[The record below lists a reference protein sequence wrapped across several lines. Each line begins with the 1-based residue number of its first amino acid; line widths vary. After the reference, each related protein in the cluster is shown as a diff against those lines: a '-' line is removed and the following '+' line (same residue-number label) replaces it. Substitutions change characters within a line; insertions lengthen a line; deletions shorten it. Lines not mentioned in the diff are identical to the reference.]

1 MSALKQVLNRRLFRH
16 GGMLGPEDPQGILNS
31 SDELANVVR
40 MQNGGF
46 NTLRGTINIDNPRG
60 IPVGNMPQYRP
71 GEMGSIYEAPPVPP
85 PIPGIT
91 TALQRRSVET
101 PFGKTSI
108 PDLAAETKDP
118 ALRVKRQFRPEEI
131 PWVDMWEGAS
141 LGERLQ
147 NLGGNVAENIRVGA
161 QHFGEEITDLTQ
173 DVLDRVADTELEG
186 TIPIHLREAINDL
199 KRDAPIEI
207 AAEIENAAVG
217 VIDRVRQD
225 TGKNPFP
232 DELKQK
238 IGDIIYSTVEL
249 PSLKQRLEGP
259 PGPTVAERIEAEGMA
274 IQPTEGRGLGVVR
287 DELVTGIVD
296 LIAPELD
303 YDPNAGAPVVI
314 EDLTA
319 VVDGPTPGAVEGLL
333 RGGKEDI
340 VVKEEDGQAQAQDQ
354 DQAVGAPVVIEDPTA
369 VVEDPTAVV
378 EEPNAIDAI
387 AGVLSDPGQPMEEKE
402 KTIDEYKQEF
412 IDALPGYEGKTQFE
426 KGMDLAT
433 FGAAIMAGRSQHAI
447 QNIGDAFLAMG
458 DRFTTDD
465 KERRAY
471 NSVIKFSGAKYGMER
486 VNKLRDEQRESEREL
501 LSYKNITDKD
511 IMINGSRVAAGD
523 WTLLSKDHL
532 LREGLPPGFKSES
545 LYIEESKA
553 AVTRFTQMRTLLK
566 ESAEVGMLTEPETK
580 RLTKTYK
587 DNIDNIQR
595 SNGIINDI
603 VTLRRFLKD
612 NPGKI
617 TSWTSLGSAGKDAF
631 LNALG
636 ISPETGEM
644 TREQFLGMTST
655 ALNKGI
661 PVALRENQ
669 SANSISNFDV
679 RTFAKG
685 YFDGLG
691 IPEDG
696 TIAFKQIFK
705 NPEVLY
711 TKLGEFYGQLE
722 NKRDGSLVELRTVDN
737 ELLGR
742 KMPGISEIGGGIYQ
756 VPIYRSGSELTRP
769 YREGRPWEQEVVPL
783 LRLEEGQS
791 SGLVFNRETGV
802 YDIVKRSPYPS

>member
-31 SDELANVVR
+31 SNALANVVR
-40 MQNGGF
+40 MQNGGY
-46 NTLRGTINIDNPRG
+46 NDIGAAEMRGATAPIFGPARQGIYLGDAPSSDYFPSSNDLEIAAQEAMARGLVPKELLAPLASETIQSQ
-60 IPVGNMPQYRP
+60 IPVAPPAEETGGQTIYP
-71 GEMGSIYEAPPVPP
+71 GKGLEVSIPTEEVVSLVPEDVVIDEISPDRAIPSIYRDWEPPTDPDVVVDVPD
-85 PIPGIT
+85 GAG
-91 TALQRRSVET
+91 TAGTAVD
-101 PFGKTSI
+101 GKG
-108 PDLAAETKDP
+108 L
-118 ALRVKRQFRPEEI
+118 
-131 PWVDMWEGAS
+131 
-141 LGERLQ
+141 
-147 NLGGNVAENIRVGA
+147 
-161 QHFGEEITDLTQ
+161 
-173 DVLDRVADTELEG
+173 
-186 TIPIHLREAINDL
+186 LREAVGGV
-199 KRDAPIEI
+199 DAGPVDAGPVD
-207 AAEIENAAVG
+207 AA
-217 VIDRVRQD
+217 
-225 TGKNPFP
+225 
-232 DELKQK
+232 
-238 IGDIIYSTVEL
+238 
-249 PSLKQRLEGP
+249 
-259 PGPTVAERIEAEGMA
+259 
-274 IQPTEGRGLGVVR
+274 
-287 DELVTGIVD
+287 
-296 LIAPELD
+296 
-303 YDPNAGAPVVI
+303 
-314 EDLTA
+314 
-319 VVDGPTPGAVEGLL
+319 
-333 RGGKEDI
+333 
-340 VVKEEDGQAQAQDQ
+340 
-354 DQAVGAPVVIEDPTA
+354 
-369 VVEDPTAVV
+369 
-378 EEPNAIDAI
+378 EPNAIDAI
-387 AGVLSDPGQPMEEKE
+387 AGVLSDPDRPIEEKE

-426 KGMDLAT
+426 KGMDLAA

-447 QNIGDAFLAMG
+447 QNIGDAFLAVG
-458 DRFTTDD
+458 DKFTTDD

-471 NSVIKFSGAKYGMER
+471 NSLINFSGAKYGMER
-486 VNKLRDEQRESEREL
+486 VNKLRDEQRASEREL
-501 LSYKNITDKD
+501 LSYKNTTDKD

-523 WTLLSKDHL
+523 WTLLPKAYL

-545 LYIEESKA
+545 LHIAESKA

-566 ESAEVGMLTEPETK
+566 ESQEVGMLTEPETK

-587 DNIDNIQR
+587 DNIDNIER

-679 RTFAKG
+679 KTFAKG

-711 TKLGEFYGQLE
+711 TKLGEFYEQLE

-742 KMPGISEIGGGIYQ
+742 KMPGISDIGGGIYQ
-756 VPIYRSGSELTRP
+756 IPIYRPGSELTRP
-769 YREGRPWEQEVVPL
+769 YREGRPWEQEVAPL
-783 LRLEEGQS
+783 LRREEGQT

-802 YDIVKRSPYPS
+802 YDIVKRSPYPTNSADTTTTTTQLPIYRQR

>member
-1 MSALKQVLNRRLFRH
+1 
-16 GGMLGPEDPQGILNS
+16 
-31 SDELANVVR
+31 
-40 MQNGGF
+40 
-46 NTLRGTINIDNPRG
+46 
-60 IPVGNMPQYRP
+60 
-71 GEMGSIYEAPPVPP
+71 
-85 PIPGIT
+85 
-91 TALQRRSVET
+91 
-101 PFGKTSI
+101 
-108 PDLAAETKDP
+108 
-118 ALRVKRQFRPEEI
+118 
-131 PWVDMWEGAS
+131 
-141 LGERLQ
+141 
-147 NLGGNVAENIRVGA
+147 
-161 QHFGEEITDLTQ
+161 
-173 DVLDRVADTELEG
+173 LEG

-471 NSVIKFSGAKYGMER
+471 KTAIDLSAAKYGMARINEIRTQRRADER
-486 VNKLRDEQRESEREL
+486 AFTSFVANEPVRIDGIDYGEGDSVL
-501 LSYKNITDKD
+501 LSTAFLVKHGRVPKGLTAEDLAVAENSAAAKRSSSFLTHLTGITKNQQLDPSEATAWTEQYENNRDNVYTSNEMLDGIDKL
-511 IMINGSRVAAGD
+511 IEGVTFEGD
-523 WTLLSKDHL
+523 
-532 LREGLPPGFKSES
+532 
-545 LYIEESKA
+545 
-553 AVTRFTQMRTLLK
+553 
-566 ESAEVGMLTEPETK
+566 
-580 RLTKTYK
+580 
-587 DNIDNIQR
+587 
-595 SNGIINDI
+595 
-603 VTLRRFLKD
+603 
-612 NPGKI
+612 KI
-617 TSWTSLGSAGKDAF
+617 FGATGAWTSLMEKLQASV
-631 LNALG
+631 
-636 ISPETGEM
+636 
-644 TREQFLGMTST
+644 GMTDDKKWTLQQWESQL
-655 ALNKGI
+655 AQVLNRGI
-661 PVALRENQ
+661 GMTLRENQ
-669 SANSISNFDV
+669 SANSISNRDV
-679 RTFAKG
+679 EWYIQA
-685 YFDGLG
+685 YFNGLG
-691 IPEDG
+691 LDPSGKGHKFSFAEV
-696 TIAFKQIFK
+696 FKHPAPLFNRLHDLRGQIEAK
-705 NPEVLY
+705 RSSSLAGLDSIENQLRGR
-711 TKLGEFYGQLE
+711 TTRQLE
-722 NKRDGSLVELRTVDN
+722 RIDAETFL
-737 ELLGR
+737 
-742 KMPGISEIGGGIYQ
+742 
-756 VPIYRSGSELTRP
+756 PIYKPGMSLI
-769 YREGRPWEQEVVPL
+769 VPL
-783 LRLEEGQS
+783 RGTDVSDRWATEIEPLRGTSVSRVHKGFTMTQS
-791 SGLVFNRETGV
+791 PEYGAVWTRNKGNSG
-802 YDIVKRSPYPS
+802 